1 MISEDS
7 GSGYLGSSP
16 CLPAKKIQTPAGG
29 LSEAPVFVCARYNHR
44 MSLAFHGVPPM
55 WVLYLFGAV
64 FIGLLVAIVCAL
76 IWRFR
81 VIERLKGK

>member
-1 MISEDS
+1 
-7 GSGYLGSSP
+7 
-16 CLPAKKIQTPAGG
+16 
-29 LSEAPVFVCARYNHR
+29 